1 MSMSSH
7 KHVSRSDTT
16 QQVQTMR
23 AEVVAAADS
32 IGPELERL
40 TKSASS
46 AAMASV
52 RLGRAARR
60 VRSNQAIVA
69 ATGESVPDKK

>member
-1 MSMSSH
+1 MKDH
-7 KHVSRSDTT
+7 RHVSRSDTT

-23 AEVVAAADS
+23 AEVAAAADS
-32 IGPELERL
+32 IAPELDRL

-46 AAMASV
+46 AAMAAA

-60 VRSNQAIVA
+60 VRSSQAIVA